1 MAHPATRYRKDH
13 VSTPRPWGYEYAAF
27 KESHF
32 GEDYQTGFLTGWE
45 ADGMIGRA
53 VKRRN
58 LVAVDVLGT
67 LWITPFRRSR
77 PRIALTPVRVLAS
90 LTGRQHEDLTLIEAA
105 GSRARIRRAEDG
117 AVSIEAGMM
126 RIPPAAAWILR
137 RRGWTSEIPHT
148 GRVTVSA
155 AGRMAM
161 VHHWHKSEGL
171 NRRLLTGLYLDAAL
185 SLPQAPGLAEIPPK
199 K

>member
-1 MAHPATRYRKDH
+1 MAHPGTRYRKDH

-32 GEDYQTGFLTGWE
+32 GEDYQTGYLTGWE

-53 VKRRN
+53 VKRRH

-67 LWITPFRRSR
+67 LWITPSRRPQR
-77 PRIALTPVRVLAS
+77 RIVLTPVRVLAS
-90 LTGRQHEDLTLIEAA
+90 LTGRQYEDLALIEAA

-148 GRVTVSA
+148 RRVAVSA

-161 VHHWHKSEGL
+161 VHRWHRSEDL

-185 SLPQAPGLAEIPPK
+185 SVPQAPGLAEIPPED
-199 K
+199 